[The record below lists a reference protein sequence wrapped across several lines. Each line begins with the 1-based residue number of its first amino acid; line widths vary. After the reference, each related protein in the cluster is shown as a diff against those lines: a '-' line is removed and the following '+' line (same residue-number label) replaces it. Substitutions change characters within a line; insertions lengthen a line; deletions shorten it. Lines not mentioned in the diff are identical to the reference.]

1 MTKIFDIT
9 LTVTPNLPVWP
20 GDPQVSLERFARM
33 EEGAVCNIS
42 RMALGVHTG
51 THMDAPFHFVHG
63 AETIETLPLERLIGP
78 ALVVELPQTCMSIS
92 AEVLHQAEIPASCT
106 RVLFKTRNS
115 QFWQEQPQAFHTDFT
130 AVAPDGAQW
139 LVEHGVEF
147 VGVDYLSV
155 AAFNQGVPTH
165 QVLLKAGV
173 VILEGVDL
181 NKVPAGWYQLVCLP
195 LKLGGSDGAPAR
207 AVLIQDQVLY

>member
-1 MTKIFDIT
+1 MTKILDIT
-9 LTVTPNLPVWP
+9 LTVTPDLPVWP
-20 GDPQVSLERFARM
+20 GDPKVSLERFNKM

-63 AETIETLPLERLIGP
+63 AETMESLPLELLIGS
-78 ALVVELPQTCMSIS
+78 ALVVAVPENCMAITD
-92 AEVLHQAEIPASCT
+92 EVLKQAKIPVGCA

-115 QFWQEQPQAFHTDFT
+115 HFWQEIPLRFHTDFT
-130 AVAPDGAQW
+130 AISPDGAEW
-139 LVEHGVEF
+139 LVKNGIKF

-155 AAFNQGVPTH
+155 AAFNQGAPTH

-173 VILEGVDL
+173 IILEGVNL
-181 NKVPAGWYQLVCLP
+181 AGITAGTYQLVCLP
-195 LKLGGSDGAPAR
+195 MKLGGSDGAPAR
-207 AVLIQDQVLY
+207 AVLIQD